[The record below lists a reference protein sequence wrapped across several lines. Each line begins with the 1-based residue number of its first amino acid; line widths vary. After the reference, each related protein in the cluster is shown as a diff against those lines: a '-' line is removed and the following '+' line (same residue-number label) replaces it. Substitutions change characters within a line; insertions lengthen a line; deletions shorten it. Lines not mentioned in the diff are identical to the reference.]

1 MPEYEDKY
9 PFVPSLVVK
18 FRKHLSK
25 ETLIEVNESI
35 IASAMPENDDSD
47 DDNNSNNSDEKNA
60 RKDYLSLEKCKQR
73 TANVSTMLLSS
84 SFNMCIMI

>member
-1 MPEYEDKY
+1 
-9 PFVPSLVVK
+9 
-18 FRKHLSK
+18 
-25 ETLIEVNESI
+25 
-35 IASAMPENDDSD
+35 MPENDDSD